1 MGGARRGQR
10 TTPVVMFSI
19 HETLQRRTMPAMAIH
34 IHIRS
39 ARRTRVSAAVLLLS
53 ALFTLAPEGAAGQ
66 GRVRP
71 RTAIADSLSYRI
83 ATFSPSNGPPGTPVV
98 VSWQYLPA
106 RTPMRIGVGAQRI
119 GFEALKEILSDDS
132 GEFADVTIKIPE
144 WARSNRP
151 VHLIMFDFYFNP
163 LAISSAFHVTDGN
176 GMLVRAGRLQEARGS
191 CAELLSNENQLY
203 WLTGDTGAFQ
213 PGDRVVVQAK
223 LADPAAC
230 GRGERDV
237 VLQVAGV
244 RRAIGS

>member
-10 TTPVVMFSI
+10 TAPVVMFSAL
-19 HETLQRRTMPAMAIH
+19 ETLQRRTMPAMATH

-39 ARRTRVSAAVLLLS
+39 ARRMRVSAALLLLS

-71 RTAIADSLSYRI
+71 RTAIADSLAYRI
-83 ATFSPSNGPPGTPVV
+83 ATFSPSNGPPGTTVA

-106 RTPMRIGVGAQRI
+106 LTPMRIGVGAQRV
-119 GFEALKEILSDDS
+119 GFETLKDVLSDKD
-132 GEFADVTIKIPE
+132 GEFADTIKIPE
-144 WARSNRP
+144 WAGTNRP
-151 VHLIMFDFYFNP
+151 VHLIVFDFYFRP

-176 GMLVRAGRLQEARGS
+176 GMLVRTGRLQEAGGS